1 MARRRGRDA
10 RYASAR
16 RRASAPRSTPSLRGC
31 PRRGPSR
38 VPPSPCQTSRVCPVS
53 RPSRRHHQR
62 VLVAIA
68 FVPLPILGA
77 GEGATP
83 AVGAKE
89 ALVEV
94 AAEMRVLPRL
104 VVRDDGPT
112 YLAPNA
118 LHHGAP
124 LTSLTDGA
132 SATPGSF
139 MRSIVSSNRRARA
152 VVMRSLSWRI

>member
-1 MARRRGRDA
+1 MAHRRGRDA
-10 RYASAR
+10 RSASAR
-16 RRASAPRSTPSLRGC
+16 RRASAPRSTPSPRGC

-53 RPSRRHHQR
+53 RPSRWHHQR

-68 FVPLPILGA
+68 FMTFAILGA
-77 GEGATP
+77 GEGPAP
-83 AVGAKE
+83 AVAAKE
-89 ALVEV
+89 SLVEG

-118 LHHGAP
+118 LHHGA
-124 LTSLTDGA
+124 
-132 SATPGSF
+132 
-139 MRSIVSSNRRARA
+139 
-152 VVMRSLSWRI
+152 